1 MPGPAL
7 NLPPAVAAAMLAH
20 CEKHYPE
27 EACGL
32 LLGPPEGAVATDCRP
47 CANVQNRL
55 HAEAPKEHP
64 RDART
69 AYRIDPRELFDL
81 TRRLRAEGLEMK
93 AIFHSHADVGAY
105 FSDEDQRQAAPVME
119 LSAAAFGRGEG
130 YSESQV
136 AAMLADG
143 TLEGDPRG
151 GKVRTR
157 VPTYPELVYVVVDVT
172 AGKAEGL
179 RGFAWDPAARTYV
192 EVDVAVSGEAAP

>member
-1 MPGPAL
+1 
-7 NLPPAVAAAMLAH
+7 MLAH

-32 LLGPPEGAVATDCRP
+32 LLGPPEGNVATDCRP

-55 HAEAPKEHP
+55 HAEDAGAHP

-69 AYRIDPRELFDL
+69 AYRIDPRDLFDL
-81 TRRLRAEGLEMK
+81 TRAARDEGLAFR

-119 LSAAAFGRGEG
+119 LSRAAFARSEG
-130 YSESQV
+130 LSDSQV

-143 TLEGDPRG
+143 TLEGTA
-151 GKVRTR
+151 GKVRAR

-172 AGKAEGL
+172 AGTA
-179 RGFAWDPAARTYV
+179 RGFRGYAWDPAARTYL
-192 EVDVAVSGEAAP
+192 EVDVAGGAAP

>member
-1 MPGPAL
+1 MTG
-7 NLPPAVAAAMLAH
+7 H

-32 LLGPPEGAVATDCRP
+32 LVGPPDGVVATACRP

-55 HAEAPKEHP
+55 HAEDPGAHP

-81 TRRLRAEGLEMK
+81 TRQVRDQGLAFK

-105 FSDEDQRQAAPVME
+105 FSDEDQRQAAPVMA
-119 LSAAAFGRGEG
+119 LSAAAFARGEG
-130 YSESQV
+130 LAETQV

-143 TLEGDPRG
+143 RLKGDAATRT
-151 GKVRTR
+151 VRDR
-157 VPTYPELVYVVVDVT
+157 VPTYPELVYLVVDVT
-172 AGKAEGL
+172 AGRA
-179 RGFAWDPAARTYV
+179 RGFKGFQWDPAARTCV
-192 EVDVAVSGEAAP
+192 EVPVAVAGPEAP